1 MPMNENVINRM
12 KNWDLA
18 KRNDM
23 PTLTLKLRD
32 KPLGN
37 YSLQKGISL
46 KIGRQNKN
54 DVVIHD
60 MAVSGHHA
68 KIDSV
73 GDGFVFIDLQSKN
86 GSFVNEQFTT
96 SHWLVDGDV
105 INIGEHSLVFN
116 YANGESMPANEK
128 EDLERTIILDTSQYR
143 SRMRKSNPTRSII
156 NVAGF
161 WDKNSHRPLRE
172 KKIPHIQTQP
182 GRKKTEPVGILR
194 YVSGG
199 SGEVDLTRRYTT
211 IGKHPTSDIVI
222 RGLFVGQT
230 AITIKKQPDGFH
242 LCYVGGFA
250 KPKVNQKAVK
260 RSILLKDEDVIDIG
274 SIRLQFFNGHTSHRE
289 IFEA

>member
-1 MPMNENVINRM
+1 MPI
-12 KNWDLA
+12 
-18 KRNDM
+18 
-23 PTLTLKLRD
+23 LTLRFKDKL
-32 KPLGN
+32 LGN
-37 YSLQKGISL
+37 YTLQKGISL

-105 INIGEHSLVFN
+105 INIGEHSLVFDYDKEEN
-116 YANGESMPANEK
+116 MPGNEI
-128 EDLERTIILDTSQYR
+128 EGLERTIILDTSQYR

-161 WDKNSHRPLRE
+161 WDKSPHRALRE
-172 KKIPHIQTQP
+172 GHNTHIQTQP
-182 GRKKTEPVGILR
+182 VRKKKEPVGTLR
-194 YVSGG
+194 YLSGG
-199 SGEVDLTRRYTT
+199 SGEVNLDKRYTT

-230 AITIKKQPDGFH
+230 AISIKKQPDGFH

-260 RSILLKDEDVIDIG
+260 KSMLLKDEDVIDIG
-274 SIRLQFFNGHTSHRE
+274 SVSLQFFNGHTAGSEVAGTRTFDSFPAPAE
-289 IFEA
+289 